1 MRLFGLLH
9 LLGQASLRMEQALW
23 PEDYE
28 RMTRKVKG
36 VQREAEGDNAKSYI
50 YEEVMQIRQERFD
63 KARHNLQGVCHRYQG
78 SNYFTVLV
86 LVLWLFSKRMECFC
100 QGGILSQEADR
111 KNYFENEVV

>member
-50 YEEVMQIRQERFD
+50 YEEGRPQKLSATPDHFG
-63 KARHNLQGVCHRYQG
+63 K
-78 SNYFTVLV
+78 VLPHV
-86 LVLWLFSKRMECFC
+86 LSRT
-100 QGGILSQEADR
+100 QR
-111 KNYFENEVV
+111 

>member
-23 PEDYE
+23 SEDYE

-63 KARHNLQGVCHRYQG
+63 KARHNLQGVC
-78 SNYFTVLV
+78 
-86 LVLWLFSKRMECFC
+86 
-100 QGGILSQEADR
+100 
-111 KNYFENEVV
+111 

>member
-1 MRLFGLLH
+1 MRPFGLLH

-78 SNYFTVLV
+78 SNYFTVLI

-100 QGGILSQEADR
+100 QGDILSQEADR
-111 KNYFENEVV
+111 KKLF